1 MASSKQATG
10 LEMVFKNVPV
20 VTLSSVGF
28 KGDGCK
34 KDIMVLERDWNER
47 MASLRVWISGNRR
60 KRNSTEFL
68 FYLLKWKRGN
78 VLNLR

>member
-10 LEMVFKNVPV
+10 LEMVFKSVPV

-28 KGDGCK
+28 KGDRCK

-47 MASLRVWISGNRR
+47 MASLRVWISGNRER
-60 KRNSTEFL
+60 ET
-68 FYLLKWKRGN
+68 
-78 VLNLR
+78 VQNLYSIS

>member
-10 LEMVFKNVPV
+10 LEIVFKNVPV

-28 KGDGCK
+28 KSDGCK

-47 MASLRVWISGNRR
+47 MASLRVWISGNRER
-60 KRNSTEFL
+60 ETVQN
-68 FYLLKWKRGN
+68 FYSIF
-78 VLNLR
+78 

>member
-10 LEMVFKNVPV
+10 LEIVFKNVPV

-28 KGDGCK
+28 KSDGCK

-47 MASLRVWISGNRR
+47 MASLRVWISGYRERETVQN
-60 KRNSTEFL
+60 
-68 FYLLKWKRGN
+68 FYSIF
-78 VLNLR
+78 